1 MRALVFEDYRGPL
14 SVQNLEDPAPSSDGV
29 VLEVAAN
36 GVCRSDWHAWQGHDP
51 VAGLPHVPGH
61 EFAGRVVAVGKDVL
75 HWREGDR
82 VTAPFSIGCG
92 RCAQCRRGHSNTCDA
107 GFTPGFSAW
116 GSCAQYVALRY
127 ADHNLF
133 RLPQEVDFV
142 TAASLGCRFITAFR
156 AVVDQ
161 ARAGAG
167 DSVAVHG
174 CGGLGLSAVMI
185 AASLGAEV
193 IAVDIATEKL
203 ALAREL
209 GAEQAI
215 DARKVNDVPAAI
227 RDMTAGGASISLDT
241 LGSGETCR
249 NSILSLAKH
258 GRHVQVG
265 LMVGEGGTTEL
276 PVEWMISREIE
287 FIGSRGMPAWRYDAV
302 FELIRRGRLRP
313 ERLVEK
319 TISLD
324 DAPAAFEAMGRF
336 EGHGITVIDSFA

>member
-1 MRALVFEDYRGPL
+1 MRALVFEDYGGPL
-14 SVQNLEDPAPSSDGV
+14 SIQNLEDPSPSSDGV
-29 VLEVAAN
+29 VLAVAAN
-36 GVCRSDWHAWQGHDP
+36 GICRSDWHAWQGHDP

-61 EFAGRVVAVGKDVL
+61 EFAGQVVAVGKDVV
-75 HWREGDR
+75 HWKEGDR

-92 RCAQCRRGHSNTCDA
+92 RCDQCRRGFSNTCDA

-116 GSCAQYVALRY
+116 GSCAQYISLRH

-133 RLPQEVDFV
+133 RLPQEMDSV

-156 AVVDQ
+156 AVVDRGG
-161 ARAGAG
+161 ATAG
-167 DSVAVHG
+167 DRLAVHG

-193 IAVDIATEKL
+193 IAVDISAEKL

-209 GAEQAI
+209 GAERTI
-215 DARKVNDVPAAI
+215 NAREVTDIPAAI
-227 RDMTAGGASISLDT
+227 REMTSGGAEISLDT

-249 NSILSLAKH
+249 NSVLSLAKH
-258 GRHVQVG
+258 GRHLQVG
-265 LMVGEGGTTEL
+265 LMVGEGGTAEL
-276 PVEWMISREIE
+276 PVEWMISREIA
-287 FIGSRGMPAWRYDAV
+287 FLGSRGMPAWRYDKV

-313 ERLVEK
+313 ERLIEK
-319 TISLD
+319 TILLD

-336 EGHGITVIDSFA
+336 EGLGITVIDRFG